1 MSNEIFLGTAWQDT
15 KYDKLAKLR
24 WLQVTELKHSILM
37 MQIQERQ
44 YENLLTIQNKYDY
57 YQIIYI

>member
-24 WLQVTELKHSILM
+24 WLQVTELKH
-37 MQIQERQ
+37 
-44 YENLLTIQNKYDY
+44 KYPNDADLGAAVRELVNNTK
-57 YQIIYI
+57 